1 MSPRRAAS
9 ASPLLRRTAG
19 LVFVLVPALLA
30 WLAIAVYDKDFTHDD
45 TVTVLTDRVGNEM
58 HLGADVKLRGVVIGQ
73 VRQITADGQG
83 ARLTLA
89 IDPGRMAQIPSDV
102 TAQMLPTTL
111 FGERYV
117 DLVAPAD
124 ASATALTDDT
134 TIPQDRSASAVELE
148 QVFSNLMPLLTAVQP
163 QKLAATLNAVAEA
176 LSGRGAEL
184 GSTLRQL
191 DSYLHTLN
199 PQLPALVDDVQQLV
213 QVSAT
218 YNQAAPDLVQALTD
232 FTKTSSTI
240 AQQQSQLDTL
250 YGTTTATAGQ
260 LTSWLQANRQ
270 NLISLAVDSTGT
282 LAVLSRYAPEFPCTL
297 RALAAFVP
305 VMDKALGKGTDEPG
319 LHVDL
324 TVVPAR
330 AAYVP
335 GKDTPVYNGDS
346 GPSCYGLPYTG
357 HTVSATAQSAATLGL
372 ANSPQE
378 NELVTELFTAG
389 LPSASQH
396 AGLPDWSSLLA
407 GPLLRGTEVT
417 LR

>member
-1 MSPRRAAS
+1 MSPRRTAS

-30 WLAIAVYDKDFTHDD
+30 WLAIAVYDKDFSHDD
-45 TVTVLTDRVGNEM
+45 TVTVMTDSVGNEM

-89 IDPGRMAQIPSDV
+89 IDPTRMAQIPANVS
-102 TAQMLPTTL
+102 AQMLPTTL

-124 ASATALTDDT
+124 ASATALADDT

-163 QKLAATLNAVAEA
+163 QKLAATLNAVADA
-176 LSGRGAEL
+176 LSGRGTEL

-191 DSYLHTLN
+191 DSYLHTLD

-218 YNQAAPDLVQALTD
+218 YNQAAPDLVQALTE
-232 FTKTSSTI
+232 FTRTSSTI
-240 AQQQSQLDTL
+240 AQEQSQLDTL
-250 YGTTTATAGQ
+250 YGTTTATSAQ

-282 LAVLSRYAPEFPCTL
+282 LGVLSRYAPEFPCTL
-297 RALAAFVP
+297 RALADFVP
-305 VMDKALGKGTDEPG
+305 VMDKALGKGTDQPG
-319 LHVDL
+319 LHVQF

-330 AAYVP
+330 ADYVA
-335 GKDTPVYNGDS
+335 GKDTPVYNANS
-346 GPSCYGLPYTG
+346 GPSCYGAPYTG
-357 HTVSATAQSAATLGL
+357 HTVSATAQSAATLGP

-378 NELVTELFTAG
+378 NELVGELLTPG
-389 LPSASQH
+389 LPATAQH
-396 AGLPDWSSLLA
+396 TGLPDWSSLLA